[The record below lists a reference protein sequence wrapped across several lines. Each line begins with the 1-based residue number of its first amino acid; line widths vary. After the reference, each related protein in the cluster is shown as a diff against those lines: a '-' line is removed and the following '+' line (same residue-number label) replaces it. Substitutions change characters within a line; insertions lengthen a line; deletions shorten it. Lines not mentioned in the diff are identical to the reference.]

1 MSITIDLPPA
11 VMQEATSFAESRK
24 TTFAQFLLESIENEI
39 KRQRQATEWLAKLD
53 ALVKGGAS
61 RLPGK
66 EPYKFDRADAYPEGE
81 FA

>member
-11 VMQEATSFAESRK
+11 VMQEATSFAERRK

-39 KRQRQATEWLAKLD
+39 KRQRQAAEWLAKLD
-53 ALVKGGAS
+53 ALVKGGGS